1 MFYRLKF
8 RAMAS
13 LLKNSV
19 NVKEEQNAIAANF
32 TLGLLSLSQKTQTLS
47 ATVDRIA
54 ADVAAV
60 KAAQAASVAGKDTMN
75 QKLHSMEQQVGALS
89 QSLKQTTAAIDS
101 RVTSESLQSRMTE
114 LRSTINS
121 DLL

>member
-1 MFYRLKF
+1 
-8 RAMAS
+8 MAS